1 MPSCLTTQTPIGLI
15 GIYGSKKSI
24 TNIAWTRRHSNSRL
38 PELRRARAQL
48 TAYFASRLFQF
59 DLLLEPSGTVFQ
71 RKVWEHILSIPYG
84 KTSHY
89 GDVARALN
97 TSPRAVGGACARNPI
112 PLLIPCHRVVGKSG
126 ALTGYSGGGGL
137 GTKQALLSLE
147 QPVAA
152 RTN

>member
-1 MPSCLTTQTPIGLI
+1 MSSCLTAQTPIGLI
-15 GIYGSKKSI
+15 GIYGSKSI
-24 TNIAWTRRHSNSRL
+24 TNITWTKRHGNSRL
-38 PELRRARAQL
+38 PELRRAREQII
-48 TAYFASRLFQF
+48 AYFASRLFRF

-84 KTSHY
+84 KTLRY

-112 PLLIPCHRVVGKSG
+112 PLLIPCHRVVGKTG

-137 GTKQALLSLE
+137 RTKQVLLSLE
-147 QPVAA
+147 QRVTT
-152 RTN
+152 RTS

>member
-1 MPSCLTTQTPIGLI
+1 MSSCLTTQTPIGLI

-24 TNIAWTRRHSNSRL
+24 TNIAWTKRHSNSRL
-38 PELRRARAQL
+38 PELRRARAQI

-84 KTSHY
+84 KTLHY

-112 PLLIPCHRVVGKSG
+112 PLLIPCHRVIGFNG
-126 ALTGYSGGGGL
+126 DLTGYRWG
-137 GTKQALLSLE
+137 KERKKALLDLEKHSSL
-147 QPVAA
+147 
-152 RTN
+152 R

>member
-1 MPSCLTTQTPIGLI
+1 MSSCLTTQTPIGLI
-15 GIYGSKKSI
+15 GIYGSKSI
-24 TNIAWTRRHSNSRL
+24 TNITWTKRHGNSRL
-38 PELRRARAQL
+38 PELRRAREQII
-48 TAYFASRLFQF
+48 AYFASRLFRF

-84 KTSHY
+84 KTLRY

-112 PLLIPCHRVVGKSG
+112 PLLIPCHRVVGKTG

-137 GTKQALLSLE
+137 RTKQVLLSLE
-147 QPVAA
+147 QRVTA
-152 RTN
+152 RTS

>member
-1 MPSCLTTQTPIGLI
+1 MSSCLTTQTPIGLI
-15 GIYGSKKSI
+15 GIYGSKSI
-24 TNIAWTRRHSNSRL
+24 TNITWTERHANSRL
-38 PELRRARAQL
+38 PELRRAREQI
-48 TAYFASRLFQF
+48 TDYFAGRLFRF

-71 RKVWEHILSIPYG
+71 RRVWEHILSIPYG
-84 KTSHY
+84 KTLYY

-112 PLLIPCHRVVGKSG
+112 PLLIPCHRVIGKTG

-137 GTKQALLSLE
+137 RTKQVLLSLE

-152 RTN
+152 RTS